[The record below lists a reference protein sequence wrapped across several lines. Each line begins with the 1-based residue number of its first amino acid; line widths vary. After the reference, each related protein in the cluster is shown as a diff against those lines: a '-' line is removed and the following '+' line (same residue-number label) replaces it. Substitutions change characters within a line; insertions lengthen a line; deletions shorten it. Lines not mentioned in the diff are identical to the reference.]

1 MAFGEIKGQDRAI
14 AILKGHLNNSRVA
27 GAYLFTGAE
36 AIGKYL
42 AARTFAKALNCS
54 GNKDDS
60 CGTCA
65 SCRRIEKNEHPDVH
79 FIDPQDSDAI
89 KIEDIRQL
97 KQNISLRAY
106 EARFKVFVINDA
118 HKLTAEAS
126 NALLKILEEP
136 SGSSVIILVTAKPA
150 LLFKTV
156 ISRCQAVKFFPLE
169 RAKLENML
177 KENYNIEPDPAHFLA
192 YFSEGRIGRCLE
204 LNDTDALKD
213 KNTVI
218 DIFTVSRATNLDNL
232 AKQNS
237 KEDIRRYLN
246 TLASW
251 FRDLYLAK
259 LGATPAELINVDRS
273 TEIARSVDS
282 YSWDKLEKIF
292 KCISDSLLYLEQ
304 NINVKL
310 TLSNLKAE
318 LWKEKS

>member
-1 MAFGEIKGQDRAI
+1 MAFGEIKGQEKAI
-14 AILKGHLNNSRVA
+14 AILRRHLNNARVA
-27 GAYLFTGAE
+27 GAYLFTGTDG
-36 AIGKYL
+36 IGKYM
-42 AARTFAKALNCS
+42 AARTFAKVLNCLES
-54 GNKDDS
+54 KDDS
-60 CGTCA
+60 CDTCV
-65 SCRRIEKNEHPDVH
+65 SCRKIDKNGHPDVH
-79 FIDPQDSDAI
+79 FIDPQDSDTI

-97 KQNISLRAY
+97 KQNIGLRAY
-106 EARFKVFVINDA
+106 EAKFKVFVINDA

-136 SGSSVIILVTAKPA
+136 PGSSVIILVTAKPA

-192 YFSEGRIGRCLE
+192 YFCEGRIGRCLKF
-204 LNDTDALKD
+204 NDPDLLKE
-213 KNTVI
+213 KNTII
-218 DIFTVSRATNLDNL
+218 DIFTASRATNLDNL

-259 LGATPAELINVDRS
+259 LGTPQAELINTDRRE
-273 TEIARSVDS
+273 EIARSLDS